1 MLGVKKTKGNDMKSM
16 TEEQI
21 IAKRYKRSGVT
32 EEFVYTLVQSGVECG
47 LSRKAALIGARMA
60 LGEKCGQQEYFTSED
75 IAEVLEIT
83 VEEAN
88 ALIEEN
94 KDELNKIGGLAEVTS
109 A

>member
-1 MLGVKKTKGNDMKSM
+1 MKSL

-21 IAKRYKRSGVT
+21 IAKRYKRFGVT
-32 EEFVYTLVQSGVECG
+32 EGFVHTLVQSGVDCG

-75 IAEVLEIT
+75 LAEALGIT
-83 VEEAN
+83 TEEAN

-94 KDELNKIGGLAEVTS
+94 KDKLAEIGGLAEVAYTGL
-109 A
+109 AQ